1 MRVMVQ
7 NPLHPVIRIA
17 VFIILAGG
25 LSLGSAHALLLA
37 LALVTV
43 TYGITTHVPLSPA
56 LKMLRRMR
64 WLFLSLLII
73 YCWFTPE
80 PLYQGEISEEM
91 LPFTL
96 PVSVLA
102 WLPPLA
108 GFQEAS
114 IRIGSLVII
123 ILAVNL
129 LLQNTPREHLLGAI
143 HWWMRPLRYAG
154 IAHDHLAIRMALV
167 LETVPKVQL
176 LISQALEIQQHNSN
190 SRDPILTRTSQVAA
204 TLYQSV
210 LTQAEQQ
217 VCHPME
223 IPTITSPPA
232 WQWSLPGGLSMALW
246 WVL

>member
-1 MRVMVQ
+1 MRAMAQ
-7 NPLHPVIRIA
+7 HSLHPVIRIA

-37 LALVTV
+37 LSLVTV
-43 TYGITTHVPLSPA
+43 TYGITTHISLSPA

-91 LPFTL
+91 LPFAL
-96 PVSVLA
+96 PVSMLA

-108 GFQEAS
+108 GLQEAS
-114 IRIGSLVII
+114 IRIGSLVTI

-129 LLQNTPREHLLGAI
+129 LLQNTPREHLMGAI
-143 HWWMRPLRYAG
+143 HWWMQPLRYTG
-154 IAHDHLAIRMALV
+154 IAHNHLAIRMALV

-176 LISQALEIQQHNSN
+176 LINQALETQQHNAN
-190 SRDPILTRTSQVAA
+190 AHDPILTRTSQIAS

-217 VCHPME
+217 VCYTME

-232 WQWSLPGGLSMALW
+232 WQWSLPAGLSVALW
-246 WVL
+246 WVV